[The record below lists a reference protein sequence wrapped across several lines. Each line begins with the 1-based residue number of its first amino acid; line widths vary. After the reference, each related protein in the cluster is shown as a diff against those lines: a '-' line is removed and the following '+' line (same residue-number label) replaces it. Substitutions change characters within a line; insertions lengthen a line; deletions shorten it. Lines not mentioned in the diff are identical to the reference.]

1 MIESNKIRGHVYRTI
16 EYRNGDKQII
26 DYPNAITLRGRYAL
40 AKALTNQIQ
49 GGFNYYITKMLFG
62 NGGTVGGVPRF
73 VHVEQNGLFG
83 LQVLSKPVVSSIDI
97 SMPQQAIFTSVIAF
111 DEAVS
116 QTLNEMALQM
126 ANNDIFS
133 MATFADLNK
142 TSDMQITYNWKIL
155 FI

>member
-1 MIESNKIRGHVYRTI
+1 
-16 EYRNGDKQII
+16 
-26 DYPNAITLRGRYAL
+26 
-40 AKALTNQIQ
+40 
-49 GGFNYYITKMLFG
+49 MLFG